1 MLKKEILNVD
11 GTNWLVHEAVS
22 EEAARNTIASARVM
36 GSVGGKDTNTGTD
49 GVSKV
54 LADVVRLHPD
64 GCECL
69 PYGEKGTN
77 YSALVELA
85 ECRAALA
92 KSRADYDH
100 LGRALSQSNL
110 RNREYAAALAC
121 IDSLATGELP
131 CYHDAAFLR
140 SESKRVIDECHAN
153 IKAARDAAQAAA
165 KAGSAA

>member
-1 MLKKEILNVD
+1 MLKNEILNVD
-11 GTNWLVHEAVS
+11 GTNWLVREAVS

-69 PYGEKGTN
+69 PYGEKGTD

-110 RNREYAAALAC
+110 RNRVYAGALAQIDAWATSPDLNNAGFLFGEIVKEIAQAHATIAEARAAA
-121 IDSLATGELP
+121 
-131 CYHDAAFLR
+131 
-140 SESKRVIDECHAN
+140 
-153 IKAARDAAQAAA
+153 Q
-165 KAGSAA
+165 AGSAA